1 MQRPYHEQVD
11 IKNTRKLRELCRRLP
26 RFASDF
32 FMGIEQVTSSRTRIA
47 YAYDLKVFFDYVLTE
62 LPAFSGRTMDDLRV
76 EDLDRVSPRDL
87 EEFMEYMKYYVP
99 GNSDD
104 EESSYSD
111 RTNKELGIKRKMAG
125 LRSFYNYFY
134 RRELIKT
141 NPPSLVKLP
150 KTHEKVITRLD
161 VDEVARLLDVVEDGG
176 TMTKAQE
183 RCHEKTAVRDLA
195 IMTLLLGTGI
205 RVSEC
210 VGLDIN
216 DIDFKNDGIRIH
228 RKGGKEVI
236 VYFGDEV
243 ENALREYLDERLHI
257 IPQDGHEQALFLS
270 LQKRRISVRSV
281 ENLVKKYARQ
291 VTTIKNITPHKLRS
305 TYGTN
310 LYRESG
316 DIYLVADVLGHSDV
330 NTTKRHY
337 AAIED
342 ERRREARNKVKL
354 RTV

>member
-11 IKNTRKLRELCRRLP
+11 IKNPRKLRELCRRLP

-176 TMTKAQE
+176 TMTDSGQIL
-183 RCHEKTAVRDLA
+183 RDMRA
-195 IMTLLLGTGI
+195 GKCALLSIGGIGEETG
-205 RVSEC
+205 
-210 VGLDIN
+210 GY
-216 DIDFKNDGIRIH
+216 
-228 RKGGKEVI
+228 KGYG
-236 VYFGDEV
+236 F
-243 ENALREYLDERLHI
+243 
-257 IPQDGHEQALFLS
+257 
-270 LQKRRISVRSV
+270 
-281 ENLVKKYARQ
+281 
-291 VTTIKNITPHKLRS
+291 TTIVEILSAALSGGPFMKELSGKNPD
-305 TYGTN
+305 GTN
-310 LYRESG
+310 RM
-316 DIYLVADVLGHSDV
+316 
-330 NTTKRHY
+330 
-337 AAIED
+337 
-342 ERRREARNKVKL
+342 
-354 RTV
+354 